1 LNSKFDDVFKQNEIQ
16 DYLIQYHNIDPSTDQ
31 NFKNKKCYLINGLD
45 VITYFLHVLSNELL
59 LMSTLI
65 SKVPPQLNPFNHFW
79 IYSSIVKPEIVNKVK
94 TRLLA
99 TATTS
104 ADPGQIAEIAFNFP
118 HYKLL
123 ATNVLDEITLL
134 IATSQGDPI
143 PFIDGPLT
151 IQLHIKK
158 SNALQ

>member
-1 LNSKFDDVFKQNEIQ
+1 
-16 DYLIQYHNIDPSTDQ
+16 
-31 NFKNKKCYLINGLD
+31 
-45 VITYFLHVLSNELL
+45 
-59 LMSTLI
+59 MSTLI

-118 HYKLL
+118 HYKPL